1 MHENPI
7 KSLRWIFFA
16 KIVTGIELSWFWRTY
31 LIGEP
36 YKVSMSVYFSNFQF
50 FLLLVHQ
57 PLSWCWPTAYITVW
71 CHLSM
76 MTVGQWMQTLLVF
89 AFCMLYWQI
98 FWTRI
103 VLEHT
108 VNPSCLMRC
117 CNWTPVHLLVLMTT
131 LCFALIFNTTHNMWC
146 WEYWYYLRWFNLP
159 RVK

>member
-36 YKVSMSVYFSNFQF
+36 YKVSMSVYFFNFQF

-131 LCFALIFNTTHNMWC
+131 LCFALINSQYVMLGILVLL
-146 WEYWYYLRWFNLP
+146 E
-159 RVK
+159 VI